1 MTATLR
7 LRTDQLKKI
16 RGWVGLKTDAALAE
30 RMNMDAGNLSR
41 VLTGKQAPGPKFMA
55 ALCIALDAE
64 LADLFEVVAP
74 DSEAAA

>member
-16 RGWVGLKTDAALAE
+16 RGWVGLKTDTALAE

-41 VLTGKQAPGPKFMA
+41 VLNGKQEPGPKFIA
-55 ALCIALDAE
+55 ALCSALDAE
-64 LADLFEVVAP
+64 IADLFEVVAA
-74 DSEAAA
+74 DAA